1 MRQHFVRDLAV
12 GCAYLVLIAALIA
25 VSIMAYRKDFTST
38 MDVGLVAPDAGSQL
52 QTGADVEVRGV
63 VVGSV
68 HSITSTG
75 DGARI
80 QLALD
85 PAQGGRLPV
94 NVTAQ
99 LLPKTLFGQRYVAL
113 VLPASPSPEHLQG
126 GDTISADT
134 SATGTELQDVFAHL
148 LRVLQ
153 AVRPAQLAQ
162 TLGALASALRN
173 EGDAIGATIDEV
185 AGYLHRFAPKVP
197 RLSGDIDRFASVA
210 HTYARA
216 APDLLQALRNFTVTN
231 RTLVAERGQFV
242 DLLHSVTDASDR
254 LSNFTAANSAN
265 LIQLSRSSRP
275 TLQVLARYSSE
286 FPCLSRS
293 LVDFIP
299 VMDRALGAGTDEPG
313 LHVTLQVVPGRSPY
327 RSAATPAAAGPPR
340 CPQLS
345 VAAANSPAVGAA
357 LARGAGI
364 GTDNSPQENQVIAE
378 LVAPGTGRR
387 PDQFPKWGSL
397 LLGPALRGAQ
407 VSLK

>member
-1 MRQHFVRDLAV
+1 MRQHFARDFAV

-25 VSIMAYRKDFTST
+25 VSIMAYRKDFTSS
-38 MDVGLVAPDAGSQL
+38 MDVSLQVPDAGTQL

-68 HSITSTG
+68 DSISSTG
-75 DGARI
+75 SGARI
-80 QLALD
+80 ALALD
-85 PAQGGRLPV
+85 PGHGDRLPA

-113 VLPASPSPEHLQG
+113 VLPASPSPEHLHDG
-126 GDTISADT
+126 ATIEADT
-134 SATGTELQDVFAHL
+134 SATGAELQDVFAHL

-162 TLGALASALRN
+162 TLGAFAAALRN
-173 EGDAIGATIDEV
+173 EGDAIGATIDEL
-185 AGYLHRFAPKVP
+185 ARYLRKFAPRVP
-197 RLSGDIDRFASVA
+197 QLTDDITRFASVA
-210 HTYARA
+210 HTYSQA

-242 DLLHSVTDASDR
+242 DLLNSVTDSSNR
-254 LSNFTAANSAN
+254 LTDFTAANSAN
-265 LIQLSRSSRP
+265 LIELSRSSRP

-313 LHVTLQVVPGRSPY
+313 LHVTLQVVPGRQPY
-327 RSAATPAAAGPPR
+327 TGAATRAADAPPR

-407 VSLK
+407 VSVK